1 MFGRGRTVGKT
12 HHSRVGS
19 FTLPVTPP
27 PLSLFLS
34 LGSGVLLLL
43 PLSFPLHRS
52 LHNFTSAPQHSPALS
67 QLSLRHLGPHPP
79 WHNAGIIRDL
89 MEVAIFCRGGIT
101 MAMSSIHHCPPPAP
115 SSPSPLPSIS
125 SFIRPFFRASLLSPA
140 ALTEAPSAACT
151 WRRAGPPVS
160 FTAIL
165 DWALEFVC
173 VCMFLTRE
181 TPSPPGCCTGRPCAL
196 TRRQEQTQVGTH
208 ARAQA
213 VFSAHISSSDS
224 LKVYFFVFFLFFFGG
239 VGGEEGKF
247 TNEKNK
253 QKKRC

>member
-1 MFGRGRTVGKT
+1 MTDQTVAVGTAPRGEKKGICVRERPHRTENTSQSRWFV
-12 HHSRVGS
+12 HSPRG
-19 FTLPVTPP
+19 TPRP
-27 PLSLFLS
+27 HLSLFLS
-34 LGSGVLLLL
+34 LGSGVLLPL

-67 QLSLRHLGPHPP
+67 RLSLRHLGPHPP

-125 SFIRPFFRASLLSPA
+125 PFIRPFFRALLLSPA

-151 WRRAGPPVS
+151 WRRSGPPVS

-173 VCMFLTRE
+173 VCMFLTQE
-181 TPSPPGCCTGRPCAL
+181 TASPPGCCTGRPCAL
-196 TRRQEQTQVGTH
+196 TRRQEQTQVGTQTH
-208 ARAQA
+208 AR
-213 VFSAHISSSDS
+213 
-224 LKVYFFVFFLFFFGG
+224 
-239 VGGEEGKF
+239 
-247 TNEKNK
+247 
-253 QKKRC
+253 